1 MMIKISVLASY
12 RVQIKKCIGAS
23 FKTISFPPSLAVG
36 NDTDLMSFSGI
47 CLDIRQRKHDRT
59 E

>member
-12 RVQIKKCIGAS
+12 RVQIKKCIGVS

-36 NDTDLMSFSGI
+36 NETD
-47 CLDIRQRKHDRT
+47 
-59 E
+59 